1 MVIYQFIHLIKHHVH
16 GFTSWN
22 LTMKSFASASGDQ
35 GTGRQRQLKVVA
47 GRGKGEGDTLRQR
60 AIWAKWLMNWEIPS
74 EASELVSL
82 LIHPE

>member
-60 AIWAKWLMNWEIPS
+60 AIWAKWLNWSGS

-82 LIHPE
+82 IHPQ

>member
-1 MVIYQFIHLIKHHVH
+1 MFMVLHHEI
-16 GFTSWN
+16 SPWKPS
-22 LTMKSFASASGDQ
+22 LRP

>member
-1 MVIYQFIHLIKHHVH
+1 MFMVLH
-16 GFTSWN
+16 
-22 LTMKSFASASGDQ
+22 MKSHHENLRLRP

-60 AIWAKWLMNWEIPS
+60 AIWAKWLNWSGS

-82 LIHPE
+82 LIHPQ